1 MVRKVIVFVFGDKVE
16 EEEEEEE
23 EAPGG
28 GVDRQDT

>member
-23 EAPGG
+23 APGG